1 MLTEQPKI
9 TPIDGLDVEANFT
22 FCEFQTKNR
31 EMTEECLA
39 LSKRILNT
47 LVGPTPEESKKAPT
61 IDCFMSD
68 LLSER
73 ETLCE
78 LGDTLHNIIRYLEG

>member
-1 MLTEQPKI
+1 MLEKEPKFTSIEETEGK
-9 TPIDGLDVEANFT
+9 ANFT

-39 LSKRILNT
+39 LSKRILNA
-47 LVGPTPEESKKAPT
+47 LVGPTPEEPKEAPT

-73 ETLCE
+73 ETLFK